1 MSDNNRISKW
11 EDMIAE
17 MLEWQVDD
25 LACMVSERD
34 HDIALLEAQKVELE
48 VALQNALDEILTL
61 QDELSEADIAHDDL
75 YEAYLQLQGKVN
87 E

>member
-11 EDMIAE
+11 EDMVAE

-48 VALQNALDEILTL
+48 VALENALDEIATL
-61 QDELSEADIAHDDL
+61 KEVSDEH
-75 YEAYLQLQGKVN
+75 
-87 E
+87 